1 MKPTWAFR
9 LAFYL
14 VATGGAATDAGGS
27 IARAEPPDAGVV
39 VSWNRA
45 LLEAA
50 EAEDGFLTLKG
61 LRAAAMMHVAVHD
74 ALSAIHGRYR
84 PLIAV
89 SEAPNADPL
98 AAAARAAFVVAA
110 DQYPD
115 RREAWQ
121 REESLW
127 LSRVP
132 DGAGKA
138 AGLAVGETAAAS
150 ILAERRDD
158 RWDAVVEYDWQPMA
172 PGVFAEFPEHSGTPR
187 GFVFGAGWAK
197 ARPFVISSAGQF
209 RSPPPPDL
217 GSEAYAKAFRE
228 VLRVGAFES
237 PDRTRDQTHL
247 AFWWKEF
254 VESSHNRL
262 ARELVEEQRPDL
274 VDSARL
280 FALLNL
286 AIYDSYLSVFE
297 NKFHFNHWRPYS
309 AIRGAANDG
318 NADTEPDPD
327 WDNTHRHT
335 YPFPSYPSAHG
346 CACAAAATVLASV
359 FGDDRPIVMTTP
371 AVDRAGP
378 FSGKLAP
385 EPATRSF
392 PSFTAAAREC
402 ALSRIYLGIHFRY
415 DSEEG
420 HRLGREVGSYV
431 LANALRPAVPAP
443 AAQ

>member
-1 MKPTWAFR
+1 MKPTGALG
-9 LAFYL
+9 LAFVL
-14 VATGGAATDAGGS
+14 ILTGGAATDSCGS
-27 IARAEPPDAGVV
+27 TPPAEPPDAGVV

-74 ALSAIHGRYR
+74 ALSAIYGRYR
-84 PLIAV
+84 PLIGG
-89 SEAPNADPL
+89 SEAPEADPL

-115 RREAWQ
+115 RRPAWE
-121 REESLW
+121 REERLW
-127 LSRVP
+127 LSRLP
-132 DGAGKA
+132 DGARKA
-138 AGLAVGETAAAS
+138 AGLVAGEAAAAS
-150 ILAERRDD
+150 ILAERRGD

-172 PGVFAEFPEHSGTPR
+172 PGVYAEFSEHSGTPR

-197 ARPFVISSAGQF
+197 ARPFVLSSPGQF
-209 RSPPPPDL
+209 RSPPPPDID
-217 GSEAYAKAFRE
+217 SEAYATAFRE
-228 VLRVGAFES
+228 VRRVGAFES
-237 PDRTRDQTHL
+237 PDRTADQTHL

-262 ARELVEEQRPDL
+262 AGELVEELRPDL
-274 VDSARL
+274 VEAARL

-286 AIYDSYLSVFE
+286 AIYDSYLGVFD
-297 NKFHFNHWRPYS
+297 NKFHFNHWRPYT
-309 AIRGAANDG
+309 AIRGAADDG
-318 NADTEPDPD
+318 NAGTEPDPD
-327 WDNTHRHT
+327 WDNAHRHT

-346 CACAAAATVLASV
+346 CACAAAATVLASI

-385 EPATRSF
+385 DPPTRSF

-402 ALSRIYLGIHFRY
+402 GLSRVYLGIHFRY
-415 DSEEG
+415 DSDEG
-420 HRLGREVGSYV
+420 YRLGREIGSYV
-431 LANALRPAVPAP
+431 VANALRPATPAP
-443 AAQ
+443 TAR